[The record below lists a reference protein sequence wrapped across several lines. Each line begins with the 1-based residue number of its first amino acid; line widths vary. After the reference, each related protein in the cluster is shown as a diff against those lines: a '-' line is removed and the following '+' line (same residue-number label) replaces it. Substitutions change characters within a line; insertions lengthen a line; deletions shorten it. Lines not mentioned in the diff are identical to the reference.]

1 MTPEQRTL
9 SIWGGGFAVA
19 LIAGWI
25 VLGGRGQTLDQKQA
39 QADDLEK
46 KYQDLYPEQGLLA
59 ADARSKWKTS
69 LDLQLAALHEAETA
83 LVPPL
88 PRAYTDTELGRA
100 SAQVRDDVQD
110 LKNKGQRQ
118 GAKMPTAL
126 PFEEGLDQNPVQIAM
141 QLAQLHLYHEVVDAC
156 LDAGTSRIGSVH
168 VAKGPTDPQGQ
179 YALMLC
185 DLELDLT
192 FEQVDQL
199 LLDLAQKQHRKGIGL
214 RSLTLDQARDG
225 SQHVGLTV
233 SLVVANDPA
242 WGLKPEV
249 PKAGGKPGT
258 APPAGGSRL
267 NRLGGG

>member
-25 VLGGRGQTLDQKQA
+25 VLGSRGETLAQKQG
-39 QADDLEK
+39 QADELEK

-59 ADARSKWKTS
+59 ADARSKWKAS
-69 LDLQLAALHEAETA
+69 LDLQEAALHEAETA
-83 LVPPL
+83 IVPAL
-88 PRAYTDTELGRA
+88 PRAYTDTELGTA
-100 SAQVRDDVQD
+100 SAQVHTD
-110 LKNKGQRQ
+110 LQYLKQKGQRQ
-118 GAKMPTAL
+118 GAKMPAAL
-126 PFEEGLDQNPVQIAM
+126 PFEEGLDQDSVQRAM
-141 QLAQLHLYHEVVDAC
+141 QLAQLHLYREVVDAC
-156 LDAGTSRIGSVH
+156 LEAGTSRLGSVH
-168 VAKGPTDPQGQ
+168 VAKGPTDPQGK

-199 LLDLAQKQHRKGIGL
+199 LLDLVQKQHRKGIGL
-214 RSLTLDQARDG
+214 RSLSLDQARDG
-225 SQHVGLTV
+225 SQHIGLTV
-233 SLVVANDPA
+233 SLVLANDPA
-242 WGLKPEV
+242 WGLKAEV
-249 PKAGGKPGT
+249 PKGGAKPGT